1 MSPMSRTLL
10 ALLLLLSAG
19 PAHALD
25 TWETF
30 DAGEISLEAGVQA
43 SAIPD
48 EATGTLDGWFT
59 GYFGT
64 GPITAYVLVGGYG
77 IFDGSDEGIYAGGG
91 LFGTVGGDHISLD
104 LGFEFTASGPEAW
117 ATPTPWV
124 ELNLDLVPDQGR
136 FGGWVRLLLP
146 ISIEL
151 VEQPTVDLGMQYTLG
166 LYGTPAEGHQ
176 LFGGYRGSTSVSGGE
191 PEPGFA
197 VVGYNA
203 VLADFMELETEV
215 FVGLPD
221 EETSPSIGG
230 TLNLMFW
237 FSI

>member
-1 MSPMSRTLL
+1 MTPMSRTLP

-25 TWETF
+25 TWETY
-30 DAGEISLEAGVQA
+30 DAGEISLKAGIEV

-48 EATGTLDGWFT
+48 ETTGTLDGWFQ
-59 GYFGT
+59 GDFGT

-91 LFGTVGGDHISLD
+91 LFGTVGGDHVSLD
-104 LGFEFTASGPEAW
+104 LGFEFTASGPDAW

-136 FGGWVRLLLP
+136 FGGWVMLMLP
-146 ISIEL
+146 VSIEL
-151 VEQPTVDLGMQYTLG
+151 VEEPTVELGMEYILG

-176 LFGGYRGSTSVSGGE
+176 LLGGHRGSTSVSGGD
-191 PEPGFA
+191 PDPGFA
-197 VVGYNA
+197 VFGYNA
-203 VLADFMELETEV
+203 VLADFMELASEV
-215 FVGLPD
+215 FVGLPG
-221 EETSPSIGG
+221 EKTAPSVGG
-230 TLNLMFW
+230 SLALMFW